1 MKTGGG
7 PGGGG
12 GGGQGALGA
21 AEGSN
26 REAGA
31 MGPWGEGESHI
42 IETNVTFWVCELF
55 MRETT
60 EVTGVHG

>member
-12 GGGQGALGA
+12 GGGGGQGPVGA
-21 AEGSN
+21 GGESK

-31 MGPWGEGESHI
+31 MGPWEMLE
-42 IETNVTFWVCELF
+42 EEK
-55 MRETT
+55 M
-60 EVTGVHG
+60 

>member
-12 GGGQGALGA
+12 GGGGQGTLGA
-21 AEGSN
+21 VGGSN

-31 MGPWGEGESHI
+31 MGPWREGEGEILHSSIVLWPSH
-42 IETNVTFWVCELF
+42 ETAMQCLLN
-55 MRETT
+55 
-60 EVTGVHG
+60 G